1 MPRRGYYR
9 RRRFGHG
16 GPRAVVTQ
24 STCVLKRKSKCRA
37 CGMAMGVGETCTR
50 LRLNKAIAVVGCVT
64 CSRKLT
70 KLKNFHPA
78 CCPADINK
86 AMGYDPAAAC
96 ADHATASAGAAVPPP
111 PKPKSTSDLKIDA
124 ILTIEAALVAGIR
137 DRSIPKGTELDGE
150 LVKINSL
157 KQRIVRGS
165 TPGESEAAANVTL
178 KRLIDLVF
186 GGRK

>member
-24 STCVLKRKSKCRA
+24 STVVLKRKTKCRA
-37 CGMAMGVGETCTR
+37 CGGSMAVGETCTR
-50 LRLNKAIAVVGCVT
+50 LRLKKSVAVVGCVT

-70 KLKNFHPA
+70 KLKNFHTA

-86 AMGYDPAAAC
+86 AMGYDPAA
-96 ADHATASAGAAVPPP
+96 HAGHAQASQGAAVPPP

-137 DRSIPKGTELDGE
+137 DRSIPKGPELDSE

-165 TPGESEAAANVTL
+165 TPGETEAAANVTL